1 MQDLLAPRTTIKT
14 THTEGTT
21 MANATATATKRPR
34 KTAAERAQLDLDA
47 AIKRRD
53 AATAKLAKVEP
64 TIAELRAE
72 VEQTTAL
79 VTYLQQNPLLQ
90 QTDAPAPA

>member
-1 MQDLLAPRTTIKT
+1 
-14 THTEGTT
+14 

-53 AATAKLAKVEP
+53 AAVAKLAKVEP
-64 TIAELRAE
+64 TIVELKAE
-72 VEQTTAL
+72 VEQSNSL
-79 VTYLQQNPLLQ
+79 VTYLSQNPLLQ
-90 QTDAPAPA
+90 ANEAPTTTEG